1 VLAAFAAAV
10 ELKPGGA
17 STPSL
22 RQNDAVVGHPP
33 GSFLARGGKELQPVE
48 QLVPY
53 TDKGLAVPKAS
64 SVGTI
69 SAADWEKELDTVLNS
84 GPSRYIFSPD
94 IGQVEEN
101 LKNDLHA
108 ETEQPVVEQSVD
120 VSMIKA
126 GGKGANLISQ
136 IPGSNGSDR
145 YILVGAHYDSIPRS
159 GPAPGAEDNG
169 SGVATL
175 LSIAKLLKGKG
186 TPNRAIHF
194 VMFTAEEE
202 GLLGSE
208 AFVAQKS
215 AQHLDKC
222 DGSIILDEVSF
233 TKNKANERLIFE
245 TSGEK
250 EGTNRII
257 DSLASAVKTSAPHIT
272 FEVNY
277 HGFGSDHMTLLKSG
291 VPSVLVIERDNLYYA
306 SKYGHTASD
315 TKENT
320 VPEFGANTASMVAQ
334 AVWNLANAPTF
345 DIKSKEEVAKK

>member
-1 VLAAFAAAV
+1 MRAAVLAALVAAV
-10 ELKPGGA
+10 EPKPGA
-17 STPSL
+17 ARAASL

-53 TDKGLAVPKAS
+53 ADKGLAVPRAS
-64 SVGTI
+64 KVDGI
-69 SAADWEKELDTVLNS
+69 SAADWEKELDTVLAS
-84 GPSRYIFSPD
+84 GPSRYIFSPGID
-94 IGQVEEN
+94 KVEEN
-101 LKNDLHA
+101 LAKDLHA
-108 ETEQPVVEQSVD
+108 ETDQPVVEQTVD
-120 VSMIKA
+120 VSMLKTD
-126 GGKGANLISQ
+126 GKGMNLVSE
-136 IPGSNGSDR
+136 IPGASGDR

-175 LSIAKLLKGKG
+175 LSIAKMLKAKG
-186 TPNRAIHF
+186 TPNRSIHF
-194 VMFTAEEE
+194 VLFTAEEE

-208 AFVAQKS
+208 AFVRDAK

-233 TKNKANERLIFE
+233 TKDKKHERLIFE

-250 EGTNRII
+250 KGTNRII

-277 HGFGSDHMTLLKSG
+277 HGFGSDHMTLLRSG

-306 SKYGHTASD
+306 DKYGHTAED
-315 TKENT
+315 TKANT

-334 AVWNLANAPTF
+334 AVWNLANAPQF
-345 DIKSKEEVAKK
+345 DIN